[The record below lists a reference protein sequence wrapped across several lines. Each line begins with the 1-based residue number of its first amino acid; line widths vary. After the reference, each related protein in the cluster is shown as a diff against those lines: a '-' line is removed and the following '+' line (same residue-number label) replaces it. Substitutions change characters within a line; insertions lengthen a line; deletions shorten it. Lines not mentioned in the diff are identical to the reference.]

1 MVAEPKRYSPET
13 DYVFPAPGG
22 RLMILAVSADGRR
35 DYIFD
40 ISRNRIR
47 LERVSYQLRARRTDI
62 LRRLCLNGKRHT
74 NPDVQPPVDK
84 PELLPVRGL
93 TMIATHLHVYVEGFE
108 DAWAVPPPDILVSD
122 SPDLVKTFRS
132 FARLCG
138 LAETP
143 ILSRGLDFFWGPNGG
158 R

>member
-1 MVAEPKRYSPET
+1 MVAEPKRYAPPT
-13 DYVFPAPGG
+13 AYVFPAPGG
-22 RLMILAVSADGRR
+22 RLIIPAVSMDGRR

-40 ISRNRIR
+40 IGRRRIR

-74 NPDVQPPVDK
+74 NPDVHPPPGRPDLQAVQ
-84 PELLPVRGL
+84 GA
-93 TMIATHLHVYVEGFE
+93 TMEATHLHIYVEGFE
-108 DAWAVPPPDILVSD
+108 DSWAVPPPDSLVTD
-122 SPDLVKTFRS
+122 RGDVVRTFRA

-138 LAETP
+138 LAEIP
-143 ILSRGLDFFWGPNGG
+143 ILSKGLDSFWRPDGG